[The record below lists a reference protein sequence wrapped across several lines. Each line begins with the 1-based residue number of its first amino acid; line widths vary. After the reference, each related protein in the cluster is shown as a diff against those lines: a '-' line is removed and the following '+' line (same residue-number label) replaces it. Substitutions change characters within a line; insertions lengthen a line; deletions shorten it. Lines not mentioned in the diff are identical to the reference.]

1 MADGARQMRSSKS
14 KDEFFRK
21 MKKKPAQQAV
31 LDNIANYSIE
41 QLENLRGNVFPK
53 WVRQALV
60 KIKEQELEFEARGGK
75 TSEQVAAELAI
86 RMANASLEGREK

>member
-1 MADGARQMRSSKS
+1 MRSYKG

-21 MKKKPAQQAV
+21 MKKKPGQQEV
-31 LDNIANYSIE
+31 LDNLADYSIE

-60 KIKEQELEFEARGGK
+60 KIKEKELEFIARGGK
-75 TSEQVAAELAI
+75 TPEQAAMEIASEMM
-86 RMANASLEGREK
+86 RASLDNKE

>member
-1 MADGARQMRSSKS
+1 MRSSKS

-21 MKKKPAQQAV
+21 MNKKPAQQEV
-31 LDNIANYSIE
+31 LDNISNYSIE

-60 KIKEQELEFEARGGK
+60 KIKEQELEFVARGGK
-75 TSEQVAAELAI
+75 TPEQAAAELAAQM
-86 RMANASLEGREK
+86 REASKEKKDGE

>member
-1 MADGARQMRSSKS
+1 MRSYKG

-21 MKKKPAQQAV
+21 MKKKPAQQEV
-31 LDNIANYSIE
+31 LDNLADYSIE

-60 KIKEQELEFEARGGK
+60 KIKEQELEFIARGHK
-75 TSEQVAAELAI
+75 TPEQAAMEFATQ
-86 RMANASLEGREK
+86 MMKASLDNEE

>member
-1 MADGARQMRSSKS
+1 MRSSKS

-21 MKKKPAQQAV
+21 MKKKPAQQEV
-31 LDNIANYSIE
+31 LDNISNYSIE

-60 KIKEQELEFEARGGK
+60 KIKEQELEFISRGRK
-75 TSEQVAAELAI
+75 TPEQVATEIAAQMM
-86 RMANASLEGREK
+86 RVSLDNEE

>member
-1 MADGARQMRSSKS
+1 MRSSKS

-21 MKKKPAQQAV
+21 MKKKPAQQEV
-31 LDNIANYSIE
+31 LDNLADYSIE

-60 KIKEQELEFEARGGK
+60 KCKEQELEFIARGCK
-75 TSEQVAAELAI
+75 TPEQVATELAI
-86 RMANASLEGREK
+86 RMTKASLDNAE

>member
-1 MADGARQMRSSKS
+1 MRSSKS

-21 MKKKPAQQAV
+21 MKKKPAQQEV
-31 LDNIANYSIE
+31 LDNIADYTVE
-41 QLENLRGNVFPK
+41 DLENLRGSVFPK

-60 KIKEQELEFEARGGK
+60 KIKEKELEFEARGNK
-75 TSEQVAAELAI
+75 TPEQVATELAT

>member
-1 MADGARQMRSSKS
+1 MRSSKS

-21 MKKKPAQQAV
+21 MNKKPAQQEV

-41 QLENLRGNVFPK
+41 ELENLRGSVFPK

-60 KIKEQELEFEARGGK
+60 KIKEQELEFVARGHK
-75 TSEQVAAELAI
+75 TPEQVATELAI
-86 RMANASLEGREK
+86 RMTNATSENEDVE

>member
-1 MADGARQMRSSKS
+1 MRSSKS

-21 MKKKPAQQAV
+21 MNKKPAQQEV

-41 QLENLRGNVFPK
+41 ELENLRGSVFPK

-60 KIKEQELEFEARGGK
+60 KIKEQELEFVARGNK
-75 TSEQVAAELAI
+75 TPEQVAMEMAT
-86 RMANASLEGREK
+86 RMTEASMENKDGE

>member
-1 MADGARQMRSSKS
+1 MRSSKS

-21 MKKKPAQQAV
+21 MKKKPAQQEV
-31 LDNIANYSIE
+31 LDNISDYTIE

-60 KIKEQELEFEARGGK
+60 KIKEQELEFISRGRK
-75 TSEQVAAELAI
+75 TPEQIATEIAAQMLKV
-86 RMANASLEGREK
+86 SLDNEE